1 MIYFAIAAILLL
13 MLSIVQFL
21 IICIKELKSDGTG
34 DIKKMMYIGFGALVF
49 SLVML
54 MIAIAVEHSM

>member
-21 IICIKELKSDGTG
+21 IICVKELKSDKTG
-34 DIKKMMYIGFGALVF
+34 DIKNMMYIGFGALVL

-54 MIAIAVEHSM
+54 MIAIAAEHAM